1 MEITSQQSKC
11 SVKGHVNKSLKS
23 EYYTTEDGKDVRSRT
38 TLWGCTRCDETSP
51 EPFPDIIEEEI
62 DHTKCGGPDVCFGC
76 KVQTLQLSPGD
87 AAGNK
92 AMSQKKWD
100 AELNAYSAAR
110 KQGIQPAGTSLKA
123 VQDAVDKSNKA
134 GKAFDANT
142 GGFKG

>member
-1 MEITSQQSKC
+1 MEITSPSYDC
-11 SVKGHVNKSLKS
+11 SIKGHVNKSLKS

-38 TLWGCTRCDETSP
+38 ILWGCTRCDETSP
-51 EPFPDIIEEEI
+51 EPFPSIQEEEI

-92 AMSQKKWD
+92 NGMSQKKWD
-100 AELNAYSAAR
+100 KELNAYADAR
-110 KQGIQPAGTSLKA
+110 RQGIQPAGTTMAKIR
-123 VQDAVDKSNKA
+123 DAVEKSNKA

-142 GGFKG
+142 GGFK

>member
-1 MEITSQQSKC
+1 MSHTHVTKV
-11 SVKGHVNKSLKS
+11 VKEGYKLIDGQMIFHVEL
-23 EYYTTEDGKDVRSRT
+23 Y
-38 TLWGCTRCDETSP
+38 GCTGCELTSTEPMPDNDEP
-51 EPFPDIIEEEI
+51 EI
-62 DHTKCGGPDVCFGC
+62 DHSKCGPDCFGC
-76 KVQTLQLSPGD
+76 KARTLQLSPGD

-100 AELNAYSAAR
+100 KELNAYSAAR
-110 KQGIQPAGTSLKA
+110 KQGIQPAGTSLRA